1 MIAQPADKCLACLKC
16 FPIINLAKWTNMFVN
31 LCYFNLSKVVF
42 LGQKVDV
49 LKILEESAKSAC
61 SQEC

>member
-1 MIAQPADKCLACLKC
+1 
-16 FPIINLAKWTNMFVN
+16 MFVN
-31 LCYFNLSKVVF
+31 SCYFNLSKVVF

-49 LKILEESAKSAC
+49 LKTLEESAKFAC